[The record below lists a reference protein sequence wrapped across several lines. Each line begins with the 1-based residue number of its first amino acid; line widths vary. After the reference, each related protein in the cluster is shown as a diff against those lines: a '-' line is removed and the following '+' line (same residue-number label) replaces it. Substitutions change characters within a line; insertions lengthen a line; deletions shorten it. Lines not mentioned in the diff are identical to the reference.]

1 MRSATQSPLVL
12 AHNLM
17 LLLLCRIVFSTE
29 PFSDVWI
36 GCAGRVVMGGDNGW
50 GKHGFLLEFT
60 PDGIRGGNDIGG

>member
-29 PFSDVWI
+29 PFQMYGLV
-36 GCAGRVVMGGDNGW
+36 G
-50 GKHGFLLEFT
+50 
-60 PDGIRGGNDIGG
+60 RGGL